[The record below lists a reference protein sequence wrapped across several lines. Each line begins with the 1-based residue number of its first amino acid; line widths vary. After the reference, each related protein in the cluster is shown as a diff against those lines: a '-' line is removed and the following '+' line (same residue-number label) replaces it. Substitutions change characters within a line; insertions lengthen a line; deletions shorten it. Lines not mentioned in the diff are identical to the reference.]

1 VHHRPSFATRVLPAP
16 SFTALLARLL
26 AALILLAAAAPLL
39 AAPDVRDL
47 DSVLVRNVHNGYVD
61 YDGIRADP
69 AFERFIATLAS
80 TDPALLETPADRLAF
95 LINAYN
101 AFAIQG
107 ILDGL
112 SPGTRSGRKR
122 LFKVRSFRLMG
133 RDVTL
138 ENLRHHELVASGGP
152 RVYFALA
159 DATLSGPRLAN
170 RAWRGAGLEE
180 ALDDAARQ
188 FINDGTRN
196 RFDPDRRIAFVSR
209 IFEWYA
215 GDFSAAAGSVQRWL
229 ARYVNDPAAA
239 ELLGRDGFE
248 LRYVDYD
255 WDLNGSRRNPS
266 SD

>member
-1 VHHRPSFATRVLPAP
+1 VHHRQPVTTRALPAP
-16 SFTALLARLL
+16 PLAVLLARLL
-26 AALILLAAAAPLL
+26 AAMILLAAATPLL
-39 AAPDVRDL
+39 AAPDFRDL
-47 DSVLVRNVHNGYVD
+47 DAVLVRNVRNGYVD
-61 YDGIRADP
+61 YDGVRADP
-69 AFERFIATLAS
+69 AFERFIATLDS
-80 TDPALLETPADRLAF
+80 TDPVLLETPADRLALF
-95 LINAYN
+95 INAYN

-107 ILDGL
+107 VLDGL
-112 SPGTRSGRKR
+112 SAETRSGRKR
-122 LFKVRSFRLMG
+122 LFKVRPFRLMG
-133 RDVTL
+133 RGITL
-138 ENLRHHELVASGGP
+138 ENLRRHELVAAGGA
-152 RVYFALA
+152 RVHFALA

-170 RAWRGAGLEE
+170 RAWRGAGLEA

-215 GDFSAAAGSVQRWL
+215 RDFSAEAGSVQRWL
-229 ARYVNDPAAA
+229 ARHVNDPAAA

-266 SD
+266 D